1 MSDLEQRSVNTI
13 RTLSMDAVQA
23 ANSGHPGMPMGMAD
37 VAYVLWTE
45 FLRHNPNNPQWPD
58 RDRFILSAG
67 HGSMLLYSLLH
78 LTGYPL
84 SHEQLRNFRQWNSL
98 TPGHP
103 EVGLTPGVETTTGPL
118 GQGFANGI
126 GMALAEAH
134 LAALFNRGEH
144 KVVDHYTYAIVSD
157 GDLMEGISHEAASLA
172 GHLKLDKLIYLY
184 DANSITIDGSTDLS
198 FTEDVA
204 ARFRAYGWYVQEIDG
219 HDRDAIRTAIKA
231 AKTNRGKPSIIICRT
246 IIGFGS
252 PNKGGTASSHGSPL
266 GDDEIRLVKTKF
278 GFDPD
283 KTFHIDDD
291 VLDHFRGTVEAGNK
305 QETAWSEKLDAYKKE
320 YPDEAALF
328 EAAMAGELPA
338 DWADSLPVFPASEK
352 GMATRQSS
360 GNTIDVLEPVI
371 STFLGGSADL
381 TGSNNTKGKE
391 AAILSAGNYA
401 GSYIHYGVREHAMV
415 SMMNGMAL
423 HGGVIPF
430 GGTFLVFS
438 DYCRPAIRLAALSH
452 IPVNLVFTHDSI
464 GLGEDGPTHQ
474 PVEHLA
480 ALRVIPNLFVVRPAD
495 ANETAMA
502 WKIALERKDGPTALI
517 LTRQALPTLDRS
529 VYSPAEGTLMGGYI
543 LAEAETGK
551 PDVILL
557 STGSEVHIAL
567 EARKLLADTGIH
579 ARVVSLPCIELFEL
593 QDDEYKN
600 KVLPADV
607 KVRVAIEAA
616 SSYGW
621 DRFTGSRDNVIGID
635 GFGASAPYQ
644 TIYQEFGLTAANMVN
659 RVKIALD
666 RE

>member
-37 VAYVLWTE
+37 VAFVLWTE
-45 FLRHNPNNPQWPD
+45 FLRHNPDNPRWPD

-84 SHEQLRNFRQWNSL
+84 SYEQLRNFRQWNSL

-103 EVGLTPGVETTTGPL
+103 EAGLTPGVETTTGPL
-118 GQGFANGI
+118 GQGFANGV

-134 LAALFNRGEH
+134 LAARFNRGEH

-172 GHLKLDKLIYLY
+172 GHLNLDKLIYLY

-219 HDRDAIRTAIKA
+219 HDRDAIRMALKA
-231 AKTNRGKPSIIICRT
+231 ARANRGKPSMIVCRT

-252 PNKGGTASSHGSPL
+252 PNKEGTASSHGSPL

-283 KTFHIDDD
+283 KTFHIDED
-291 VLDHFRGTVEAGNK
+291 VLGHFRGAVKAGNK
-305 QETAWSEKLDAYKKE
+305 QEAAWSEKLDAFKKE
-320 YPDEAALF
+320 CPDLAALF
-328 EAAMAGELPA
+328 EAAMAGELPG

-360 GNTIDVLEPVI
+360 GNTIDALEPVI
-371 STFLGGSADL
+371 PTFLGGSADL

-502 WKIALERKDGPTALI
+502 WKIALERRDGPTALI

-529 VYSPAEGTLMGGYI
+529 EYSPAEGTLMGGYI

-567 EARKLLADTGIH
+567 EARKLLAETGIH

-600 KVLPADV
+600 KVLPADI

-621 DRFTGSRDNVIGID
+621 DRYTGSRDNVIGID

-659 RVKIALD
+659 RVKLALN

>member
-1 MSDLEQRSVNTI
+1 MSDLEQRCVNTI

-37 VAYVLWTE
+37 VAFVLWTE
-45 FLRHNPNNPQWPD
+45 FIRHNPNNPRWLN

-84 SHEQLRNFRQWNSL
+84 PLEQLRNFRQWDSL

-103 EVGLTPGVETTTGPL
+103 EAGLTAGVETTTGPL
-118 GQGFANGI
+118 GQGFANGV

-134 LAALFNRGEH
+134 LAARFNRGEH

-172 GHLKLDKLIYLY
+172 GHLKLEKLIYLY
-184 DANSITIDGSTDLS
+184 DANSITIDGSTDLA

-204 ARFRAYGWYVQEIDG
+204 ARFRAYGWHVQEIDG
-219 HDRDAIRTAIKA
+219 HDRIAIRMAVNA
-231 AKTNRGKPSIIICRT
+231 AKASRGKPSLVVCRT
-246 IIGFGS
+246 KIGFGS
-252 PNKGGTASSHGSPL
+252 PNKEGTASSHGSPL
-266 GDDEIRLVKTKF
+266 GDDEIRLIKTKF

-291 VLDHFRGTVEAGNK
+291 VLGHFRSAVEEGSGREA
-305 QETAWSEKLDAYKKE
+305 EWSEKLDTYKKE
-320 YPDEAALF
+320 YPDEGALF
-328 EAAMAGELPA
+328 EAAMAGEMPA
-338 DWADSLPVFPASEK
+338 DWAGSLPVFPVSEK

-360 GNTIDVLEPVI
+360 GNTIDALEQVLP
-371 STFLGGSADL
+371 TLLGGSADL
-381 TGSNNTKGKE
+381 TGSNNTKGKK
-391 AAILSAGNYA
+391 AAILSADDYA

-452 IPVNLVFTHDSI
+452 LPVNIVFTHDSI

-502 WKIALERKDGPTALI
+502 WRIALERKDGPTALI

-529 VYSPAEGTLMGGYI
+529 VYARADGALMGGYI
-543 LAEAETGK
+543 LAEADTAR

-567 EARKLLADTGIH
+567 EARKLLAETGIQ
-579 ARVVSLPCIELFEL
+579 ARVVSMPCIELFEM

-600 KVLPADV
+600 SILPADV

-616 SSYGW
+616 STYGW
-621 DRFTGSRDNVIGID
+621 DRYTGNRKNIIGID
-635 GFGASAPYQ
+635 RFGASAPYQ
-644 TIYQEFGLTAANMVN
+644 TIYEKFGLTPENVVNHVKAALK
-659 RVKIALD
+659 RS
-666 RE
+666 

>member
-45 FLRHNPNNPQWPD
+45 FLRYNPNNPHWPD

-84 SHEQLRNFRQWNSL
+84 SYEQLRNFRQWNSL

-134 LAALFNRGEH
+134 LAARFNRGVH
-144 KVVDHYTYAIVSD
+144 KVTDHYTYAIVSD

-204 ARFRAYGWYVQEIDG
+204 ARFQAYGWNVQEIDG
-219 HDRDAIRTAIKA
+219 HDRDAIRAAVKA
-231 AKTNRGKPSIIICRT
+231 AKANRGKPSIVVCRT

-252 PNKGGTASSHGSPL
+252 PNKEGTASSHGSPL
-266 GDDEIRLVKTKF
+266 GDDEIRLVKKKF

-283 KTFHIDDD
+283 KTFHIDED
-291 VLDHFRGTVEAGNK
+291 VLEHFRGAVEAGNK
-305 QETAWSEKLDAYKKE
+305 REVAWSEKLDAYKKE
-320 YPDEAALF
+320 HPDEAALF
-328 EAAMAGELPA
+328 GAALAGELPA

-360 GNTIDVLEPVI
+360 GNTIDALEQVI
-371 STFLGGSADL
+371 PTFLGGSADL

-452 IPVNLVFTHDSI
+452 IPVKIVFTHDSI

-474 PVEHLA
+474 PVEHLP

-543 LAEAETGK
+543 LAEAESGK

-567 EARKLLADTGIH
+567 EARKLLAGAGIH

-600 KVLPADV
+600 KVLPADI
-607 KVRVAIEAA
+607 KIRVAIEAA
-616 SSYGW
+616 STYGW
-621 DRFTGSRDNVIGID
+621 DRYTGSRDNVIGID

-644 TIYQEFGLTAANMVN
+644 TIYHEFGLTAANMAN
-659 RVKIALD
+659 RVKIALG